1 LVEEEYLYDVTAALD
16 ILPRSFYPAPI
27 GDPYIANLPAACT
40 RVLDVASSSEKFSI
54 AAVSLLP
61 PLANPSKIIAAPINF
76 QSHIDFDLLGSDIA
90 HSHKISHITEAGLF
104 LKATSSLAGVG
115 NGFVIQFPARRNDFE
130 LELVVVIGTQCH
142 DVEESRALE
151 VVAGYS
157 IGLDMT
163 VRGPEDRSFRKS
175 HDGYSIVGPFLVT
188 ADEVECPDSLDMLLT
203 INGEIRQSANT
214 KDMVCGVRRLISMA
228 SKAYTLY
235 PSDMIFCGT
244 PDGVGEVVE
253 GDHLACS
260 ISKLGALSIAV
271 KSKPA

>member
-1 LVEEEYLYDVTAALD
+1 
-16 ILPRSFYPAPI
+16 
-27 GDPYIANLPAACT
+27 
-40 RVLDVASSSEKFSI
+40 VLELASSSEKVSI
-54 AAVSLLP
+54 AATSLLP

-104 LKATSSLAGVG
+104 LKATSSLAGAG
-115 NGFVIQFPARRNDFE
+115 NGFVIQFQALRNDFE

-142 DVEESRALE
+142 DVEESQALE

-175 HDGYSIVGPFLVT
+175 HDGYSIVGPSLVT
-188 ADEVECPDSLDMLLT
+188 ADEVEYPDSLDMLLT
-203 INGEIRQSANT
+203 LNGEIRQRANT
-214 KDMVCGVRRLISMA
+214 KDMVYGVRRLISMA

-235 PSDMIFCGT
+235 PGDMIFCGT
-244 PDGVGEVVE
+244 PDGVGEVVG

-260 ISKLGALSIAV
+260 ISKLGTLSLAV
-271 KSKPA
+271 KSKSA